1 MSSLV
6 IFTVNVGRLASFY
19 EAVLDARPLVE
30 ASGDIRF
37 VGGSGEVF
45 IHSIPKKIARTIE
58 ISSPPKARDGFPI
71 KPVFDVDSLESMLE
85 MVRATGGVVTD
96 FQFTLDGLT
105 RRDVLD
111 PDGNVIQL
119 RGRQSVSTSHDTIT
133 DEVVREGTDADQR

>member
-45 IHSIPKKIARTIE
+45 HSLDTQEDCPDNRDQFSAEGPRRLSYQAR
-58 ISSPPKARDGFPI
+58 
-71 KPVFDVDSLESMLE
+71 V
-85 MVRATGGVVTD
+85 
-96 FQFTLDGLT
+96 
-105 RRDVLD
+105 
-111 PDGNVIQL
+111 
-119 RGRQSVSTSHDTIT
+119 
-133 DEVVREGTDADQR
+133 